1 MARISTHEGLRA
13 LYKAPVERVKQK
25 QLDYLDPHCRS
36 YIALSPFVLVATQ
49 GADGLIDV
57 SPRGDRP
64 GMVHVLDDHTL
75 AIPDRPGNNRLDTL
89 SNIIDTGSVGLVFL
103 IPGRSEA
110 LRVNGTAVLDDDGE
124 LCAQFAVRD
133 KPAKMAIVVSVKEA
147 YLHCGKA
154 VIRSRLWDPDAQV
167 GPDALPTISA
177 MIRDQVGGTEVAE
190 GNDELLARYEK
201 QLY

>member
-1 MARISTHEGLRA
+1 MARISTHEQLRA

-25 QLDYLDPHCRS
+25 QLDYLDRHCRS
-36 YIALSPFVLVATQ
+36 YIELSPFVLVATI

-57 SPRGDRP
+57 SPRGDKP
-64 GMVHVLDDHTL
+64 GMVHVIDDHTL

-89 SNIIDTGSVGLVFL
+89 SNIIDRGSVGLVFL

-110 LRVNGTAVLDDDGE
+110 LRVNGSAVLDDDE
-124 LCAQFAVRD
+124 TLRAQFAVRD

-154 VIRSRLWDPDAQV
+154 IVRSRLWDPNAQV
-167 GPDALPTISA
+167 GPDALPTISE
-177 MIRDQVGGTEVAE
+177 MIRDQVGGTEAIE
-190 GNDELLARYEK
+190 GREELMARYEK